1 MFAQEER
8 IAISIFKK
16 EKRKG
21 KRDGQGWLIGDF
33 QNRFQTLRLN
43 GRESDRL

>member
-16 EKRKG
+16 KKG
-21 KRDGQGWLIGDF
+21 KRDGQGWRIGNFRIGID
-33 QNRFQTLRLN
+33 LE
-43 GRESDRL
+43 GV